1 METLYFTID
10 ASRFT
15 TRREAHRA
23 MKEVF
28 AGYEYYGNNL
38 DALHDVLTSI
48 RQDAEI
54 TVCGLAQAREQID
67 AYADRLL
74 LVFSDAAEEN
84 PHLHFIYPEEEP
96 QEEEENG

>member
-15 TRREAHRA
+15 TRREAHRV

-54 TVCGLAQAREQID
+54 TVCGLDAARQQIG

-74 LVFSDAAEEN
+74 RVFGDASEEN
-84 PHLHFIYPEEEP
+84 SHLHFFYPEEAT
-96 QEEEENG
+96 EEETAE